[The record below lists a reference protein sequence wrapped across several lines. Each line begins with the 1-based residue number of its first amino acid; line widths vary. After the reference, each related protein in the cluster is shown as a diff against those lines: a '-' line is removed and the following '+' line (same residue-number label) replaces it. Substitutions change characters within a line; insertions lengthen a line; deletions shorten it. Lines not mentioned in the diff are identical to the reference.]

1 MIRVP
6 DSDRKNL
13 INDLLPDLTP
23 LLDIVFMLIVFL
35 ILTINTSLYSLEVN
49 VPKDQDAVSQ
59 AVTDDKSISVHL
71 LAKGK
76 GWKINESTYL
86 EEEEFRKDLA
96 KIATAEYSVMIISD
110 KNAPVEKLVSLL
122 TFLEKKKISKANI
135 MVERAN

>member
-6 DSDRKNL
+6 DSGRKNL

-49 VPKDQDAVSQ
+49 VPTDKDAVSQ

-71 LAKGK
+71 LGKGK
-76 GWKINESTYL
+76 GWKINKSTYL
-86 EEEEFRKDLA
+86 SEEEFRKDLA

-122 TFLEKKKISKANI
+122 TFLEKNKISKANI
-135 MVERAN
+135 MVEKL

>member
-1 MIRVP
+1 MINIP
-6 DSDRKNL
+6 DSGRKN
-13 INDLLPDLTP
+13 IMNDLLPDLTP

-49 VPKDQDAVSQ
+49 VPQDKDAVSQ

-71 LAKGK
+71 LEKEK
-76 GWKINESTYL
+76 GWKINESSYL
-86 EEEEFRKDLA
+86 SEKEFRKDLA

-110 KNAPVEKLVSLL
+110 KDAPVEKLVSLL